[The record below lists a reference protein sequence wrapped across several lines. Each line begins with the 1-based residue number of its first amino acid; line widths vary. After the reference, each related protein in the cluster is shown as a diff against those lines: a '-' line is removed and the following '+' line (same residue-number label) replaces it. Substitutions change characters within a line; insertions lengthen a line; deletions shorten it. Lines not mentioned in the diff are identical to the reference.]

1 MKYQCKTNKDHI
13 FDQLSDDYWCPLCE
27 ESKSMLEPVTEDSE
41 PLVAQ
46 ELNLKHKIEPEPTPL
61 PAEPTPLPAEPTIII
76 PEPTEET
83 AIETQEIAL
92 ATEEPA
98 IETEDEKSSI
108 KEIKK
113 VTVAQLDFQ
122 FPLVL
127 DGVITEFVVNGEVL
141 FEFKAH
147 KSFLKKVQLPPKAEI
162 SIRIKSKL
170 LRIFQAPSKFEL
182 NLNLE
187 KSHQLTFVLSRWTGK
202 YKLNHEEVE
211 NE

>member
-1 MKYQCKTNKDHI
+1 MIHLDIHLIRKLDLKKGFIYFTNMKYQCKTNKDHI

-27 ESKSMLEPVTEDSE
+27 ESKSMLEPVAEDSE

-61 PAEPTPLPAEPTIII
+61 PAEPTIIVSKPMEEI
-76 PEPTEET
+76 TKPTEET
-83 AIETQEIAL
+83 TKPTVETAIAH
-92 ATEEPA
+92 
-98 IETEDEKSSI
+98 
-108 KEIKK
+108 
-113 VTVAQLDFQ
+113 LDFQ

-187 KSHQLTFVLSRWTGK
+187 KSHQLTFALSRWTGK
-202 YKLNHEEVE
+202 YKLDHKEVE
-211 NE
+211 KE